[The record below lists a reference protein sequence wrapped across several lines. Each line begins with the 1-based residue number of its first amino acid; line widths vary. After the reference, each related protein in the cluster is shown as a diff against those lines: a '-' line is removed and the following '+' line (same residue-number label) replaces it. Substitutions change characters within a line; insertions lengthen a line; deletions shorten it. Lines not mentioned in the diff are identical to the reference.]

1 MAVSLVWRERTLDA
15 AAFRA
20 RPEGTG
26 GIGRTSAAAGQP
38 ARAAPRVC
46 QPPLAQRRRLAH
58 RADAAWPHRYLDN
71 PDLHPRGRGA
81 AEEPGARLASIGREV
96 GARVCRLDFGAFS
109 QETAVSQP
117 FDAGSHALLSRLRK
131 TRRRT

>member
-26 GIGRTSAAAGQP
+26 GIRGTGAAAGQP
-38 ARAAPRVC
+38 ARATPRLC
-46 QPPLAQRRRLAH
+46 QPALAQRRRLAH
-58 RADAAWPHRYLDN
+58 RTDAARPHGYLDN
-71 PDLHPRGRGA
+71 PDLHPCRGRA
-81 AEEPGARLASIGREV
+81 AEEPGARPASLGGEV
-96 GARVCRLDFGAFS
+96 RARVGRIDFGAFS

-131 TRRRT
+131 ARRRT

>member
-1 MAVSLVWRERTLDA
+1 MAVSLVRRERTLDE

-26 GIGRTSAAAGQP
+26 GIGRPGAAAGQP
-38 ARAAPRVC
+38 ARAAPRIC
-46 QPPLAQRRRLAH
+46 QPSLAQRRRLAH
-58 RADAAWPHRYLDN
+58 RTDAALPHGYLDH

-81 AEEPGARLASIGREV
+81 AEEPGARPASIGGEV
-96 GARVCRLDFGAFS
+96 GARVYRLDFGAFS

-117 FDAGSHALLSRLRK
+117 FDAGSHALLSR
-131 TRRRT
+131 